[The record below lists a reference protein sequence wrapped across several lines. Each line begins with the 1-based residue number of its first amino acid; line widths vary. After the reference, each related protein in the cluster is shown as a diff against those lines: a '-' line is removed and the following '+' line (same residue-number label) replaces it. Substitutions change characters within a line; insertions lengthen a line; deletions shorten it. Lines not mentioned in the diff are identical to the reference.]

1 MQHHSRREQNHVIAG
16 VFVFLL
22 LGVFA
27 VFSTMLVLFG
37 AQAYR
42 NTTDRSAEHDSD
54 RTLYA
59 YVLNTLRG
67 DDAVD
72 TVGLKSENGIDM
84 VTVAYNYGGE
94 EFEKRVYCYDGYLR
108 ELLMPANG
116 EFYPESGEPVC
127 EAADFEVEIN
137 GGLVTIAMTGSD
149 GETHTVETILRTM
162 R

>member
-1 MQHHSRREQNHVIAG
+1 MRRIGGEHSHTIAG

-42 NTTDRSAEHDSD
+42 TTTERSAEHEED

-59 YVLNTLRG
+59 YVLNSLRG
-67 DDAVD
+67 EDAAA
-72 TVGLKSENGIDM
+72 TVGLRTEDGIDM
-84 VTVAYNYGGE
+84 VTVAYDDFGE
-94 EFEKRVYCYDGYLR
+94 SLEKRIYCYDGYLR
-108 ELLMPANG
+108 ELLIPVDSEFDPGAGEQICAASNFQAQING
-116 EFYPESGEPVC
+116 SLITIEMTGADGEP
-127 EAADFEVEIN
+127 
-137 GGLVTIAMTGSD
+137 
-149 GETHTVETILRTM
+149 HTVETVLRTM